1 MSVNIVEA
9 VKGFLSADKDVRTQ
23 CSEVL
28 EKGEFSQIVSG
39 LLDVIDMNDEDSSAL
54 AAVILRNRLV
64 KEERNISKAIEQHS
78 AEMNE
83 LKENLSNR
91 ILAYYKLCND
101 VTIRSQVVNC
111 ISAICGIFHGNDVWV
126 QLFTCI
132 EEQLGDDKERLIEGL
147 SLIEKL
153 SEYANVREVLLTVG
167 VQFLSAVDV
176 ALKHDD
182 PEIFTQ
188 AAETVAAFLE
198 HFVQSPKFN
207 ELCAMVPT
215 LVEVCVMKGPS
226 LRTLVAFNYAMTNL
240 DDIDK
245 SISEFVS
252 SPVPILEALHVIYAN
267 KDEDDETR
275 GVAMRCF
282 ASVLA
287 SCNEWASDAANK
299 DLVIQTMRNVI
310 GVIASCIEEQWDGMK
325 DDADPEPSENDV
337 NGTLLDQAL
346 ETINTIIQLVA
357 TPETVLESVI
367 FEACREGQNPQ
378 NWATAYAGYQALDT
392 FIIYV
397 PDTAWQCR
405 HAICQEALPFL
416 AQVDGP
422 VQFHQWLTL
431 SIMTAIKDMINEV
444 ADIDPFIE
452 DLVKVMVP
460 FLVANLGHP
469 VGNVRKRTAAAL
481 SAVATVT
488 VQASHYPEVVIK
500 KSLENMA
507 GSVIEKLLESWS
519 VNASFMEDVSGF
531 DDDTSQTVLGQQ
543 AEIFAAAGHW
553 CSLYSDKDFP
563 ARQQIIEKSIQILD
577 LIGNMSITQDREGS
591 AACMQTA
598 LRIAT
603 ENIANQ
609 FYFNFETVV
618 NNEMMGNVIGKLVEI
633 IIRINGLIE
642 RDEPFYCTANW
653 RRHLLEALGYLGAS
667 GSAFNPFIDVTLP
680 IFLTPLEKRGGDIT
694 VCDPELS
701 DDGGCKLVYKEHGL
715 EQAIRVDT
723 SVWDDQRE
731 CLWGL
736 KLLLT
741 SRGSEKLLLIG
752 TSIIE
757 ALMPLYKSTTVE
769 SPIIQNVGLTLAAC
783 MGHRAAQI
791 ENGIVPPENL
801 AEALSGLEQ
810 WITTSLDISRDKV
823 HEVLRLKEN
832 DVVQDNLFGISHV
845 QGPIG
850 LVGGIFNTLFKLK
863 EHGVEYPASFTDVV
877 INRVFDEILVPS
889 MKMLMENFKMADQK
903 EEGDSLFE
911 EIEYS
916 PDEFLAA
923 AEEAMCYGL
932 QFAGDKVFHKMRQTE
947 IDVIWV
953 RLAAGFIDPSAKCN
967 VDRMHAL
974 VAIAHIMAHGGRAAC
989 ELYADKYADVVNTVL
1004 KADVSE
1010 ELDLVADPY
1019 ADNAALQCGIYGMSV
1034 LFEKCFDIL
1043 TDDKKGMML
1052 NSIQSKV
1059 FDKPES
1065 SHVQR
1070 RIVVE
1075 NAIIA
1080 FIFHRLNNNDQPE
1093 AVVKYF
1099 EQFPV
1104 FADIAEIE
1112 RLSQLLVKMI
1122 KAEHPWTLHASLK
1135 SYIVCQLEKT
1145 LEFEVALENPRLMSD
1160 IRSVLGGYHN

>member
-1 MSVNIVEA
+1 MSTDIVEA
-9 VKGFLSADKDVRTQ
+9 VKGFLSSDKDVRTR

-28 EKGEFSQIVSG
+28 EKGEFSQVVDG
-39 LLDVIDMNDEDSSAL
+39 LITVIEMNDADSSAL

-64 KEERNISKAIEQHS
+64 KEERNISKAIEEQNQ
-78 AEMNE
+78 EMGV
-83 LKENLSNR
+83 LKEELSNR
-91 ILAYYKLCND
+91 LLAYYKICNEST
-101 VTIRSQVVNC
+101 VRSQIVNC
-111 ISAICGIFHGNDVWV
+111 ISAVCGIFHGNDVWV

-153 SEYANVREVLLTVG
+153 SEYANVREVLLNVG
-167 VQFLSAVDV
+167 VQFLNAVDI
-176 ALKHDD
+176 ALKHED
-182 PEIFTQ
+182 PDIYTQ

-198 HFVQSPKFN
+198 HFVQNPKFN

-215 LVEVCVMKGPS
+215 LVEVCVLKGPS
-226 LRTLVAFNYAMTNL
+226 LRTLIAFNYALSNL

-245 SISEFVS
+245 SISEFITT
-252 SPVPILEALHVIYAN
+252 PVPILEALHVIYAN
-267 KDEDDETR
+267 KEEEDETR

-287 SCNEWASDAANK
+287 SCNEWATDIANEE
-299 DLVIQTMRNVI
+299 LVIQTMKNVL
-310 GVIASCIEEQWDGMK
+310 GVIASCIEEQWESLK
-325 DDADPEPSENDV
+325 DDTDPEPNENDI
-337 NGTLLDQAL
+337 NGSLLDQAL
-346 ETINTIIQLVA
+346 ETINTIIQLA
-357 TPETVLESVI
+357 SNSETILTQVI
-367 FEACREGQNPQ
+367 FEACRAAQNPST
-378 NWATAYAGYQALDT
+378 WAMAYAGYQALDT

-397 PDTAWQCR
+397 PDTAWLRR

-416 AQVDGP
+416 AQLDGP

-444 ADIDPFIE
+444 ADTDPFIE
-452 DLVKVMVP
+452 DLVIVIVP

-469 VGNVRKRTAAAL
+469 VGNVRRRTAAAL

-500 KSLENMA
+500 KSLEGIA
-507 GSVIEKLLESWS
+507 GQVIEKLLESWAIKAS
-519 VNASFMEDVSGF
+519 VMDDSAGF
-531 DDDTSQTVLGQQ
+531 DEDSSQMVLSQQ

-577 LIGNMSITQDREGS
+577 LIGNMNITQDREGS

-609 FYFNFETVV
+609 FYFNFDSVA

-633 IIRINGLIE
+633 IIKINGLIE
-642 RDEPFYCTANW
+642 NDEPFYCTANW

-680 IFLTPLEKRGGDIT
+680 IFLTPLSKAGGDVT

-715 EQAIRVDT
+715 RQAIRVDT

-752 TSIIE
+752 TAIIE
-757 ALMPLYKSTTVE
+757 SLMPLYKTTTVE

-783 MGHRAAQI
+783 MRHRAAQI

-801 AEALSGLEQ
+801 PEALNGLEQ
-810 WITTSLDISRDKV
+810 WILSSLEISREKV
-823 HEVLRLKEN
+823 HEVLRMKEN
-832 DVVQDNLFGISHV
+832 DGEEALFEISCV

-850 LVGGIFNTLFKLK
+850 LVDGIFNTLHKLK
-863 EHGVEYPASFTDVV
+863 EHGIEYPDSFVDVV
-877 INRVFDEILVPS
+877 ISRIFDEIIVPS
-889 MKMLMENFKMADQK
+889 MKMLMENFKIADAK
-903 EEGDSLFE
+903 DEDESVFE
-911 EIEYS
+911 EEEYS

-932 QFAGDKVFHKMRQTE
+932 MFAGDKVFQKMRQTE
-947 IDVIWV
+947 VDVIWV
-953 RLAAGFIDPSAKCN
+953 RLAAGFVDPEAKCN

-974 VAIAHIMAHGGRAAC
+974 VAIAHMMAHGGRSAC
-989 ELYADKYADVVNTVL
+989 EVYADKYADVVNTVL
-1004 KADVSE
+1004 TADVSE

-1043 TDDKKGMML
+1043 TVDKKGMML
-1052 NSIQSKV
+1052 NSIQMKV

-1080 FIFHRLNNNDQPE
+1080 YIFYHLNNNDQHE
-1093 AVVKYF
+1093 VVTKYF

-1104 FADIAEIE
+1104 FADIAETE
-1112 RLSQLLVKMI
+1112 RLSQLLVKLI
-1122 KAEHPWTLHASLK
+1122 KAEHSWTQHASLK
-1135 SYIVCQLEKT
+1135 GHIIRQLEKT
-1145 LEFEVALENPRLMSD
+1145 LEFEVALENPRLMND
-1160 IRSVLGGYHN
+1160 IKVVLGSFQC

>member
-701 DDGGCKLVYKEHGL
+701 DDGYG
-715 EQAIRVDT
+715 R
-723 SVWDDQRE
+723 
-731 CLWGL
+731 
-736 KLLLT
+736 
-741 SRGSEKLLLIG
+741 
-752 TSIIE
+752 
-757 ALMPLYKSTTVE
+757 
-769 SPIIQNVGLTLAAC
+769 
-783 MGHRAAQI
+783 
-791 ENGIVPPENL
+791 
-801 AEALSGLEQ
+801 
-810 WITTSLDISRDKV
+810 SL
-823 HEVLRLKEN
+823 N
-832 DVVQDNLFGISHV
+832 
-845 QGPIG
+845 
-850 LVGGIFNTLFKLK
+850 
-863 EHGVEYPASFTDVV
+863 
-877 INRVFDEILVPS
+877 
-889 MKMLMENFKMADQK
+889 
-903 EEGDSLFE
+903 
-911 EIEYS
+911 
-916 PDEFLAA
+916 
-923 AEEAMCYGL
+923 
-932 QFAGDKVFHKMRQTE
+932 
-947 IDVIWV
+947 
-953 RLAAGFIDPSAKCN
+953 
-967 VDRMHAL
+967 
-974 VAIAHIMAHGGRAAC
+974 
-989 ELYADKYADVVNTVL
+989 
-1004 KADVSE
+1004 
-1010 ELDLVADPY
+1010 
-1019 ADNAALQCGIYGMSV
+1019 
-1034 LFEKCFDIL
+1034 IL
-1043 TDDKKGMML
+1043 TC
-1052 NSIQSKV
+1052 
-1059 FDKPES
+1059 F
-1065 SHVQR
+1065 
-1070 RIVVE
+1070 VVDA
-1075 NAIIA
+1075 N
-1080 FIFHRLNNNDQPE
+1080 
-1093 AVVKYF
+1093 
-1099 EQFPV
+1099 
-1104 FADIAEIE
+1104 
-1112 RLSQLLVKMI
+1112 
-1122 KAEHPWTLHASLK
+1122 
-1135 SYIVCQLEKT
+1135 
-1145 LEFEVALENPRLMSD
+1145 
-1160 IRSVLGGYHN
+1160 